1 MRGATPK
8 VSVGGKGV
16 ASLCGHARRAGWR
29 LLIYPRPR
37 TLSLALARAGIMADR
52 ELVRAAGEEGPQG
65 TPQARGLRLLQARP
79 NTLPLLAE
87 WAVRVHSGAS
97 AGAVAPASRVAALR
111 CAHAHALA
119 ALAVALLS
127 ARLLSGDEARQA
139 LASLRGDAER
149 FAEAKAAMHAAMTN
163 GAYLARLFE
172 RGDARHERGLAA
184 AAEAALELLAR
195 AAAAHDARASRV
207 EQLFTPQ
214 AGASYED
221 AGQHVVAAEALDDII
236 LIPQVRLAPFAG
248 LRPRSPARQVESCMT
263 VVRGARL
270 C

>member
-1 MRGATPK
+1 M
-8 VSVGGKGV
+8 
-16 ASLCGHARRAGWR
+16 CGHARRAGWR

-52 ELVRAAGEEGPQG
+52 ELMRAAGEEGPQG

-79 NTLPLLAE
+79 NTAPLLAE

-248 LRPRSPARQVESCMT
+248 LRPRSPARQVERVCMT
-263 VVRGARL
+263 EFVRGARL

>member
-1 MRGATPK
+1 
-8 VSVGGKGV
+8 
-16 ASLCGHARRAGWR
+16 
-29 LLIYPRPR
+29 
-37 TLSLALARAGIMADR
+37 MADR

-87 WAVRVHSGAS
+87 WAVRVHSAPPEAEGGASGAS

-111 CAHAHALA
+111 CTHAHALA

-149 FAEAKAAMHAAMTN
+149 FAEAKAAMHAAMTTHDH
-163 GAYLARLFE
+163 ARLFE